1 MKYQH
6 HWTLQITMEDAKLKK
21 EKKDMIHTTS
31 ILTRAEILSLL
42 LRDSIRTKQ
51 TKKKD
56 FFSIANGKIRLIIM
70 KDGLQSPCH
79 NLDAFTISE
88 IFLKP
93 ELPQI

>member
-1 MKYQH
+1 MDF
-6 HWTLQITMEDAKLKK
+6 TDNNGRREIEK

-31 ILTRAEILSLL
+31 ILTRAGNTQFVVE
-42 LRDSIRTKQ
+42 RQ
-51 TKKKD
+51 YKD
-56 FFSIANGKIRLIIM
+56 ETNKEKRFFSIANGKIRLIIM
-70 KDGLQSPCH
+70 KDGCTSPCL